1 MHPYF
6 KHILENKKEIKIQE
20 KNSLEVD
27 NIAMN

>member
-6 KHILENKKEIKIQE
+6 KHILENKKGIKIQE

-27 NIAMN
+27 NIAMS